1 MAVFDLGDVANLTVT
16 VKNSAGA
23 AANAG
28 SVACT
33 VTQPDGTATV
43 VAVSNTG
50 TGTYSAGF
58 TPTQAGRHLI
68 RWVATGANASSYT
81 DVFDAF
87 PANPRFLISLNDLR
101 EALNLAATNTTH
113 DAELRLYLAA
123 ATAVIETIDRSYL
136 AQTRTH
142 TFDGGRNVLVLPETP
157 ITSVTSITHSPAPGT
172 TQILDTDS
180 YRADEYSGVIYHY
193 WGRFPWGKRN
203 ITVTYTVG
211 DTVVPPNVILAA
223 RELCRHW
230 WQRSQQ
236 SPRPAFGGA
245 AGDSDTIYIANYA
258 VPNFVIGLL
267 QPSDGI
273 V

>member
-16 VKNSAGA
+16 VRNSSGT

-28 SVACT
+28 AVTCT
-33 VTQPDGTATV
+33 ITQPDGTTTAAS
-43 VAVSNTG
+43 VANTT
-50 TGTYSAGF
+50 TGVYSAGF
-58 TPTQAGRHLI
+58 TPSQAGRHLV
-68 RWVATGANASSYT
+68 RWVATGINASSYT

-87 PANPRFLISLNDLR
+87 PANPRFLISLTDLR

-123 ATAVIETIDRSYL
+123 ATCVIETLDRPYL
-136 AQTRTH
+136 QETRTH
-142 TFDGGRNVLVLPETP
+142 TFSGGSTSLVLPEAP
-157 ITSVTSITHSPAPGT
+157 ITSVVSVTNTPTGGSPETIAATSW
-172 TQILDTDS
+172 
-180 YRADEYSGVIYHY
+180 RANTYSGIVTAVE
-193 WGRFPWGKRN
+193 RFPAGLQN

-211 DTVVPPNVILAA
+211 EGQIPANVLMAA

-236 SPRPAFGGA
+236 SPRPSFGGMG
-245 AGDSDTIYIANYA
+245 GDGDTVYVANYA
-258 VPNFVIGLL
+258 IPNFVVGLL

-273 V
+273 I

>member
-16 VKNSAGA
+16 VRNSAGT

-28 SVACT
+28 AVTCT
-33 VTQPDGTATV
+33 ITQPDGTISDLG
-43 VAVSNTG
+43 VSNTG

-68 RWVATGANASSYT
+68 RWVATGINASSYT

-87 PANPRFLISLNDLR
+87 PANPRFLISLTDLR

-123 ATAVIETIDRSYL
+123 ATCVIETLDRPYL
-136 AQTRTH
+136 QETRTH
-142 TFDGGRNVLVLPETP
+142 TFDGGSASLVLPEAPIASVVSISNTP
-157 ITSVTSITHSPAPGT
+157 QSGTPETVPADSWRANTYSGIVTST
-172 TQILDTDS
+172 
-180 YRADEYSGVIYHY
+180 
-193 WGRFPWGKRN
+193 GRFPPGLRN

-211 DTVVPPNVILAA
+211 EAQIPANVILAA

-236 SPRPAFGGA
+236 SPRPAFGGG
-245 AGDSDTIYIANYA
+245 AGDGDTVYIANYA

-273 V
+273 I

>member
-16 VKNSAGA
+16 VRNSAGV

-33 VTQPDGTATV
+33 VTLPDGTDTV

-50 TGTYSAGF
+50 TGTYAAGY
-58 TPTQAGRHLI
+58 TPTVAGRYLV

-123 ATAVIETIDRSYL
+123 ATEVIETIDKPYL

-142 TFDGGRNVLVLPETP
+142 TFDGGRNVLILPETP
-157 ITSVTSITHSPAPGT
+157 ITSVTSVTHSPGDGT
-172 TQILDTDS
+172 TQTLDSDT
-180 YRADEYSGVIYHY
+180 YRVDEYAGVVYSHLS
-193 WGRFPWGKRN
+193 RFPWGQRN

-211 DTVVPPNVILAA
+211 ASAIPPNVTLAA

-245 AGDSDTIYIANYA
+245 TGDGDTVYVANYA

-273 V
+273 I

>member
-1 MAVFDLGDVANLTVT
+1 MAVFDLGDVANLTAT
-16 VKNSAGA
+16 VRNSAGT

-28 SVACT
+28 AVTCT
-33 VTQPDGTATV
+33 ITQPDATV
-43 VAVSNTG
+43 ATASVANTG
-50 TGTYSAGF
+50 TGIYSAGF
-58 TPTQAGRHLI
+58 TPTQAGRHLV

-123 ATAVIETIDRSYL
+123 ATAVIETIDKPYL
-136 AQTRTH
+136 VQPRTH
-142 TFDGGRNVLVLPETP
+142 TFDGGRASLVLPETP
-157 ITSVTSITHSPAPGT
+157 ITSVTSIVHSPTAGT
-172 TQILDTDS
+172 TETLDADT
-180 YRADEYSGVIYHY
+180 YRADEYSGVIHHASGGFPI
-193 WGRFPWGKRN
+193 GRRS

-211 DTVVPPNVILAA
+211 DTVIPPNVILAA

-236 SPRPAFGGA
+236 SPRPAFGGTET
-245 AGDSDTIYIANYA
+245 DVVYVANYA

-273 V
+273 I

>member
-1 MAVFDLGDVANLTVT
+1 MAVFDLGDVANLTIT
-16 VKNSAGA
+16 VRNSSGV

-28 SVACT
+28 AVTCT
-33 VTQPDGTATV
+33 ITQPDGTSSTP
-43 VAVSNTG
+43 AVSNTG

-87 PANPRFLISLNDLR
+87 AANPRFLISLTDLR

-123 ATAVIETIDRSYL
+123 ATTVIETIDRPYL
-136 AQTRTH
+136 SETRTH
-142 TFDGGRNVLVLPETP
+142 TFDGGRNVLVMPELP
-157 ITSVTSITHSPAPGT
+157 ITSVTSITHTPVAGT
-172 TQILDTDS
+172 TETLDSDT
-180 YRADEYSGVIYHY
+180 YRVDEYTGVIRH
-193 WGRFPWGKRN
+193 WSRFPAGMRN

-211 DTVVPPNVILAA
+211 EETIPANVILAA

-236 SPRPAFGGA
+236 SPRPAFGGTMD
-245 AGDSDTIYIANYA
+245 GESVYVANYA

-273 V
+273 I

>member
-16 VKNSAGA
+16 VRNSAGT

-28 SVACT
+28 SVACS
-33 VTQPDGTATV
+33 VTQPDGTVTTAAV
-43 VAVSNTG
+43 VNTG

-58 TPTQAGRHLI
+58 TPAQAGRHLI

-123 ATAVIETIDRSYL
+123 ATLVIETIDRPYL
-136 AQTRTH
+136 TQSRTH
-142 TFDGGRNVLVLPETP
+142 TFDGGRKSLVLPETP
-157 ITSVTSITHSPAPGT
+157 ISTVTSITNSPTPGT
-172 TQILDTDS
+172 TETLPTS
-180 YRADEYSGVIYHY
+180 TYRVDEFAGVIHY
-193 WGRFPWGKRN
+193 YLGRFPAGSRN
-203 ITVTYTVG
+203 ITVSYTVG
-211 DTVVPPNVILAA
+211 DTVVPPNVVLAA

-236 SPRPAFGGA
+236 SPRPSFGGA
-245 AGDSDTIYIANYA
+245 SADGDTVYVANYA
-258 VPNFVIGLL
+258 VPYFVIGLL
-267 QPSDGI
+267 QPADGI
-273 V
+273 I

>member
-16 VKNSAGA
+16 VRNSAGT

-33 VTQPDGTATV
+33 VTQPDGTVTTASV
-43 VAVSNTG
+43 VNTG

-87 PANPRFLISLNDLR
+87 PANPRFLISLTDLR

-113 DAELRLYLAA
+113 DSELRLYLAA
-123 ATAVIETIDRSYL
+123 ATTVIESIDRPYL
-136 AQTRTH
+136 AETRTH
-142 TFDGGRNVLVLPETP
+142 TFDGGRSTLVLPETP
-157 ITSVTSITHSPAPGT
+157 IASVTSITHNPTGT
-172 TQILDTDS
+172 SAETLPTDS
-180 YRADEYSGVIYHY
+180 YRVNAYSGLIQHY
-193 WGRFPWGKRN
+193 SGRFPWGQRN

-211 DTVVPPNVILAA
+211 DTVVPPNVIMAA

-245 AGDSDTIYIANYA
+245 AGDGDTIYIANDA

-273 V
+273 I

>member
-16 VKNSAGA
+16 VRNAAGT

-28 SVACT
+28 AVVCT
-33 VTQPDGTATV
+33 VTQPDGTATPCSTV
-43 VAVSNTG
+43 NTS
-50 TGTYSAGF
+50 TGNYSAGF
-58 TPTQAGRHLI
+58 TPSQAGRHLV
-68 RWVATGANASSYT
+68 RWVASGVNASSYN

-123 ATAVIETIDRSYL
+123 CTAVIESIDRSYL
-136 AQTRTH
+136 TQTRSH
-142 TFDGGRNVLVLPETP
+142 VFDGGRTSLVLPETP
-157 ITSVTSITHSPAPGT
+157 ITSVTSVSHSPTVGV
-172 TQILDTDS
+172 TQALPVNAYRVDTF
-180 YRADEYSGVIYHY
+180 SGVVHY
-193 WGRFPWGKRN
+193 YAGVFPIGRRS

-211 DTVVPPNVILAA
+211 DTVIPPNVILAA

-236 SPRPAFGGA
+236 SPRPAFGGTET
-245 AGDSDTIYIANYA
+245 DVVYVANYA

-273 V
+273 I